1 MEEGAGSASWNAG
14 VSTMQVLNTPGGSIP
29 VAKPDI
35 REEDIA
41 AVASVLRSGNLAQG
55 SITEEFEERFA
66 RYIGVRHAVAV
77 SSGTAALHLALVA
90 SGIGP
95 GDEVITTPFTFAA
108 TANAI
113 LFTGAVPVFVDI
125 DAFTFNIDARLIQDA
140 ITSRTRALLPVHLY
154 GQPCDMDTIS
164 DIAERNGLAVIE
176 DACQAH
182 GAEWDGKRVG
192 SFGTGCFSFYPTKNM
207 TTGEG
212 GIVTTNDVRIAEH
225 ARVLRSHGQTGRYV
239 SEHLGFNYRMSDIA
253 AALGL
258 CQLERLE
265 EYTRARIANARLL
278 TEGLARVP
286 GLLVPQETPW
296 VRHVFHQYT
305 VRVIPGFPMSR
316 EELQAHLVSRGVG
329 TAVHYPRP
337 LHNQPYYRS
346 LGCGKLKLPI
356 AEQAAKEVLSLPV
369 HPGLSRTDIGHIVA
383 TLSRLEE
390 FHG

>member
-1 MEEGAGSASWNAG
+1 
-14 VSTMQVLNTPGGSIP
+14 MQAPNTPGGSIP

-41 AVASVLRSGNLAQG
+41 AVASVLRSGHLAQG
-55 SITEEFEERFA
+55 SITAEFEQRFA
-66 RYIGVRHAVAV
+66 QYVGVRHAVAV
-77 SSGTAALHLALVA
+77 SSGTAALHLALLA
-90 SGIGP
+90 RGIGP
-95 GDEVITTPFTFAA
+95 GDEVITTPFTFTA

-113 LFTGAVPVFVDI
+113 LFTGAKPVFVDI
-125 DAFTFNIDARLIQDA
+125 DSFTFNMDANLIEDA

-154 GQPCDMDTIS
+154 GQPCDMEAIP

-182 GAEWDGKRVG
+182 GAEWDGRRVG

-212 GIVTTNDVRIAEH
+212 GIVTTNDAGIAEH
-225 ARVLRSHGQTGRYV
+225 VRVLRSHGQTGRYL
-239 SEHLGFNYRMSDIA
+239 SARLGFNYRMTDIG

-265 EYTRARIANARLL
+265 EYTGARIRNARLL

-286 GLLVPQETPW
+286 GLLTPQGTLRA
-296 VRHVFHQYT
+296 RHVFHQYT
-305 VRVIPGFPMSR
+305 VRVIPGFPVSR
-316 EELQAHLVSRGVG
+316 EKLQIHLASRGVG
-329 TAVHYPRP
+329 SAVHYPRP
-337 LHNQPYYRS
+337 LHKQPYYSIPGYER
-346 LGCGKLKLPI
+346 LRLPI
-356 AEQAAKEVLSLPV
+356 AEQTAGEVLSIPV
-369 HPGLSRTDIGHIVA
+369 HPGLSRSDVRHIVA

-390 FHG
+390 FGG